1 MRLDANELG
10 LEASTAWS
18 LSLDQGWDDTD
29 TETETETETIPRQ
42 NWVYPQFDNV
52 SADFRQD
59 GFHG

>member
-10 LEASTAWS
+10 LEASTVWS
-18 LSLDQGWDDTD
+18 LSLDQGWDDA
-29 TETETETETIPRQ
+29 ETETETILIPQQ

-59 GFHG
+59 GFQV